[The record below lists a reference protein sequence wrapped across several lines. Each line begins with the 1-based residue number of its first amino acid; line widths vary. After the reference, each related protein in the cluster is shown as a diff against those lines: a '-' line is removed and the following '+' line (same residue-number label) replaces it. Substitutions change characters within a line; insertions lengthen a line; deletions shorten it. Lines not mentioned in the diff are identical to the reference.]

1 MNPSNDYIRHIC
13 DIYNDYYDD
22 RIEESNPPTA
32 GNNPKTAG
40 EDWRPGVAAAH
51 KSLVAFQKELEEEG
65 IRLSTSKIKKILVTG
80 GCWTTARSRQVQEL
94 YEKYTKRDADSGSD
108 GRALTAPEAVTR
120 ISKELG
126 ISKVSV
132 SVNIP
137 YQDVVYKLDQRSKN
151 AIRCERY
158 RNKKKEERYEQ
169 E

>member
-1 MNPSNDYIRHIC
+1 MNPSNEYIKHIC
-13 DIYNDYYDD
+13 ELYNDYYDD

-40 EDWRPGVAAAH
+40 EDWRPGVLAAH

-94 YEKYTKRDADSGSD
+94 YDRYTKEGVRDEDDPDTAGKI
-108 GRALTAPEAVTR
+108 LTAAEAVER
-120 ISKELG
+120 ISKELR

-137 YQDVVYKLDQRSKN
+137 YQDVVYKLEQRSKN
-151 AIRCERY
+151 AIRCARY
-158 RNKKKEERYEQ
+158 RKKKRG
-169 E
+169 

>member
-1 MNPSNDYIRHIC
+1 MNPSNEYIKHIC
-13 DIYNDYYDD
+13 DLYNDYYDD

-40 EDWRPGVAAAH
+40 EDWRPGVLAAH

-94 YEKYTKRDADSGSD
+94 YDRYTKEGVTDEDDPDTAGKI
-108 GRALTAPEAVTR
+108 LTAAEAVER
-120 ISKELG
+120 ISKELR

-137 YQDVVYKLDQRSKN
+137 YQDVVYKLEQRSKN
-151 AIRCERY
+151 AIRCARY
-158 RNKKKEERYEQ
+158 RKKKRG
-169 E
+169 

>member
-1 MNPSNDYIRHIC
+1 MNPSNEYIKHIC
-13 DIYNDYYDD
+13 DLYNDYYDD

-40 EDWRPGVAAAH
+40 EDWRPGVLAAH

-94 YEKYTKRDADSGSD
+94 YDRYTKEGVRDEDDPDTAGKI
-108 GRALTAPEAVTR
+108 LTAAEAVER
-120 ISKELG
+120 ISKELR

-137 YQDVVYKLDQRSKN
+137 YQDVVYKLEQRSKN
-151 AIRCERY
+151 AIRCARY
-158 RNKKKEERYEQ
+158 RQKKRG
-169 E
+169 

>member
-1 MNPSNDYIRHIC
+1 MNPSNEYIKHIC
-13 DIYNDYYDD
+13 DLYNDYYDD

-40 EDWRPGVAAAH
+40 EDWRPGVLAAH

-94 YEKYTKRDADSGSD
+94 YDQYTKEGVRDEDDPDTAGKI
-108 GRALTAPEAVTR
+108 LTAAEAVER
-120 ISKELG
+120 ISKELR

-137 YQDVVYKLDQRSKN
+137 YQDVVYKLEQRSKN
-151 AIRCERY
+151 AIRCARY
-158 RNKKKEERYEQ
+158 RKKKRG
-169 E
+169 

>member
-1 MNPSNDYIRHIC
+1 MNPSNEFIRHIC

-94 YEKYTKRDADSGSD
+94 YEKYTKGDADSGFRFGWKSID
-108 GRALTAPEAVTR
+108 CTGSCDADQQRAGNQQGVCFRKYSLSGCRLQAGSA
-120 ISKELG
+120 
-126 ISKVSV
+126 
-132 SVNIP
+132 
-137 YQDVVYKLDQRSKN
+137 Q
-151 AIRCERY
+151 
-158 RNKKKEERYEQ
+158 Q
-169 E
+169 ECDPM

>member
-1 MNPSNDYIRHIC
+1 MNPSNEYIKHIC
-13 DIYNDYYDD
+13 ELYNDYYDD

-40 EDWRPGVAAAH
+40 EDWRPGVLAAH

-94 YEKYTKRDADSGSD
+94 YDRYTKEGVRDEDDPDTAGKI
-108 GRALTAPEAVTR
+108 LTATEAVER
-120 ISKELG
+120 ISKELR

-137 YQDVVYKLDQRSKN
+137 YQDVVYKLEQRSKN
-151 AIRCERY
+151 AIRCARY
-158 RNKKKEERYEQ
+158 RKKKRG
-169 E
+169 

>member
-1 MNPSNDYIRHIC
+1 MNPSNEYIKHIC
-13 DIYNDYYDD
+13 DLYNDYYDD

-40 EDWRPGVAAAH
+40 EDWRPGVLAAH

-94 YEKYTKRDADSGSD
+94 YDRYTKEGVRDEDDPDTAGKI
-108 GRALTAPEAVTR
+108 LTATEAVER
-120 ISKELG
+120 ISKELR

-137 YQDVVYKLDQRSKN
+137 YQDVVYKLEQRSKN
-151 AIRCERY
+151 AIRCARY
-158 RNKKKEERYEQ
+158 RKKKRG
-169 E
+169 

>member
-1 MNPSNDYIRHIC
+1 MNPSNEYIKHIC
-13 DIYNDYYDD
+13 DLYNDYYDD

-40 EDWRPGVAAAH
+40 EDWRPGVLAAH

-94 YEKYTKRDADSGSD
+94 YDRYTKEGVRDENDPDTAGKI
-108 GRALTAPEAVTR
+108 LTAAEAVER
-120 ISKELG
+120 ISKELR

-137 YQDVVYKLDQRSKN
+137 YQDVVYKLEQRSKN
-151 AIRCERY
+151 AIRCARY
-158 RNKKKEERYEQ
+158 RKKKRG
-169 E
+169 

>member
-1 MNPSNDYIRHIC
+1 MNPSNEYIKHIC
-13 DIYNDYYDD
+13 DLYNDYYDD

-40 EDWRPGVAAAH
+40 EDWRPGVLAAH

-94 YEKYTKRDADSGSD
+94 YDRYTKEGVRDEDDPDTAGKI
-108 GRALTAPEAVTR
+108 LTAAEAVER
-120 ISKELG
+120 ISKELR

-137 YQDVVYKLDQRSKN
+137 YQDVVYKLEQRSNN
-151 AIRCERY
+151 AIRCARY
-158 RNKKKEERYEQ
+158 RQKKRG
-169 E
+169 

>member
-1 MNPSNDYIRHIC
+1 MNPSNEYIKHIC
-13 DIYNDYYDD
+13 DLYNDYYDD

-40 EDWRPGVAAAH
+40 EDWRPGVLAAH

-80 GCWTTARSRQVQEL
+80 GCWTTVRSRQVQEL
-94 YEKYTKRDADSGSD
+94 YDRYTKEGVRDEDDPDTAGKI
-108 GRALTAPEAVTR
+108 LTAAEAVER
-120 ISKELG
+120 ISKELR

-137 YQDVVYKLDQRSKN
+137 YQDVVYKLEQRSKN
-151 AIRCERY
+151 AIRCARY
-158 RNKKKEERYEQ
+158 RKKKRG
-169 E
+169 

>member
-1 MNPSNDYIRHIC
+1 MNPSNEYIKHIC
-13 DIYNDYYDD
+13 DLYNDYYDD

-40 EDWRPGVAAAH
+40 EDWRPGVLAAH

-94 YEKYTKRDADSGSD
+94 YDRYTKEGVTDEDDPDTAGKI
-108 GRALTAPEAVTR
+108 LTAAEAVER
-120 ISKELG
+120 ISKELR
-126 ISKVSV
+126 ISKISV

-137 YQDVVYKLDQRSKN
+137 YQDVVYKLEQRSKN
-151 AIRCERY
+151 AIRCARY
-158 RNKKKEERYEQ
+158 RKKKRG
-169 E
+169 

>member
-1 MNPSNDYIRHIC
+1 MNPSNEYIKHIC
-13 DIYNDYYDD
+13 DLYNDYYDD

-40 EDWRPGVAAAH
+40 EDWRPGVLAAH

-94 YEKYTKRDADSGSD
+94 YDRYTKEGVRDEDDPDTAGKI
-108 GRALTAPEAVTR
+108 LTAAEAVER
-120 ISKELG
+120 ISKELR
-126 ISKVSV
+126 ISKISV

-137 YQDVVYKLDQRSKN
+137 YQDVVYKLEQRSKN
-151 AIRCERY
+151 AIRCARY
-158 RNKKKEERYEQ
+158 RKKKRG
-169 E
+169 

>member
-1 MNPSNDYIRHIC
+1 MNPSNEYIKHIC
-13 DIYNDYYDD
+13 DLYNDYYDD

-40 EDWRPGVAAAH
+40 EDWRPGVLAAH

-94 YEKYTKRDADSGSD
+94 YDRYTKEGVRDEDD
-108 GRALTAPEAVTR
+108 PDTAGKILAAAEAVER
-120 ISKELG
+120 ISKELR

-137 YQDVVYKLDQRSKN
+137 YQDVVYKLEQRSKN
-151 AIRCERY
+151 AIRCARY
-158 RNKKKEERYEQ
+158 RKKKRG
-169 E
+169 

>member
-1 MNPSNDYIRHIC
+1 MNPSNEYIKHIC
-13 DIYNDYYDD
+13 DLYNDYYDD

-32 GNNPKTAG
+32 GNNPKIAG
-40 EDWRPGVAAAH
+40 EDWRPGVLAAH

-94 YEKYTKRDADSGSD
+94 YDRYTKEGVRDEDDPDTAGKI
-108 GRALTAPEAVTR
+108 LTAAEAVER
-120 ISKELG
+120 ISKELR

-137 YQDVVYKLDQRSKN
+137 YQDVVYKLEQRSKN
-151 AIRCERY
+151 AIRCARY
-158 RNKKKEERYEQ
+158 RKKKRG
-169 E
+169 

>member
-1 MNPSNDYIRHIC
+1 MNPSNEYIKHIC
-13 DIYNDYYDD
+13 DLYNDYYDD

-40 EDWRPGVAAAH
+40 EDWRPGVLAAH

-94 YEKYTKRDADSGSD
+94 YDRYTKESVRDEDDPDTAGKI
-108 GRALTAPEAVTR
+108 LTAAEAVER
-120 ISKELG
+120 ISKELR

-137 YQDVVYKLDQRSKN
+137 YQDVVYKLEQRSKN
-151 AIRCERY
+151 AIRCARY
-158 RNKKKEERYEQ
+158 RKKKRG
-169 E
+169 

>member
-1 MNPSNDYIRHIC
+1 MNPSNEYIKHIC
-13 DIYNDYYDD
+13 DLYNDYYDD

-40 EDWRPGVAAAH
+40 EDWRPGVLAAH

-94 YEKYTKRDADSGSD
+94 YDRYTKEGVRDEDDPDTAGKI
-108 GRALTAPEAVTR
+108 LTAAEAVER
-120 ISKELG
+120 ISKELR

-137 YQDVVYKLDQRSKN
+137 YQDVVYKLEQRSNN
-151 AIRCERY
+151 AIRCARY
-158 RNKKKEERYEQ
+158 RKKKRG
-169 E
+169 

>member
-1 MNPSNDYIRHIC
+1 MNPSNEYIKHIC
-13 DIYNDYYDD
+13 DLYNDYYDD

-40 EDWRPGVAAAH
+40 EDWRPGVLAAH

-94 YEKYTKRDADSGSD
+94 YDRYTKEGVRDEDDPDTAGKI
-108 GRALTAPEAVTR
+108 LTAAEAVER
-120 ISKELG
+120 ISKELR

-137 YQDVVYKLDQRSKN
+137 YQDVVYKLEQRSKN
-151 AIRCERY
+151 AIRCARY
-158 RNKKKEERYEQ
+158 RKKKRG
-169 E
+169 

>member
-1 MNPSNDYIRHIC
+1 MNPSNEYIKHIC
-13 DIYNDYYDD
+13 DLYNDYYDD

-40 EDWRPGVAAAH
+40 EDWRPGVLAAH

-94 YEKYTKRDADSGSD
+94 YDRYTKEGVRDEVDPDTAGKI
-108 GRALTAPEAVTR
+108 LTAAEAVER
-120 ISKELG
+120 ISKELR

-137 YQDVVYKLDQRSKN
+137 YQDVVYKLEQRSKN
-151 AIRCERY
+151 AIRCARY
-158 RNKKKEERYEQ
+158 RKKKRG
-169 E
+169 

>member
-1 MNPSNDYIRHIC
+1 MNPSNEYIKHIC
-13 DIYNDYYDD
+13 DLYNDYYDD

-40 EDWRPGVAAAH
+40 EDWRPGVLAAH

-94 YEKYTKRDADSGSD
+94 YDRYTKEGVRDEDDPDTAGKI
-108 GRALTAPEAVTR
+108 LTAAEAVER
-120 ISKELG
+120 ISKELR

-137 YQDVVYKLDQRSKN
+137 YQDVVYKLEQRSKN
-151 AIRCERY
+151 AIRCARY
-158 RNKKKEERYEQ
+158 RKKKR
-169 E
+169 

>member
-1 MNPSNDYIRHIC
+1 MNPSNEYIKHIC
-13 DIYNDYYDD
+13 DLYNDYYDD

-40 EDWRPGVAAAH
+40 EDWHPGVLAAH

-94 YEKYTKRDADSGSD
+94 YDRYTKEGVRDEDDPDTAGKI
-108 GRALTAPEAVTR
+108 LTAAEAVER
-120 ISKELG
+120 ISKELR

-137 YQDVVYKLDQRSKN
+137 YQDVVYKLEQRSKN
-151 AIRCERY
+151 AIRCARY
-158 RNKKKEERYEQ
+158 RKKKRG
-169 E
+169 

>member
-1 MNPSNDYIRHIC
+1 MNPSNEYIKHIC
-13 DIYNDYYDD
+13 DLYNDYYDD

-40 EDWRPGVAAAH
+40 EDWRPGVLAAH

-65 IRLSTSKIKKILVTG
+65 ISLSTSKIKKILVTG

-94 YEKYTKRDADSGSD
+94 YDRYTKEGVRDEDDPDTAGKI
-108 GRALTAPEAVTR
+108 LTAAEAVER
-120 ISKELG
+120 ISKELR

-137 YQDVVYKLDQRSKN
+137 YQDVVYKLEQRSKN
-151 AIRCERY
+151 AIRCARY
-158 RNKKKEERYEQ
+158 RKKKRG
-169 E
+169 